1 MNLTD
6 LNNPYSDKNF
16 VHSYLPLYD
25 TLLQPIKETAIN
37 ILEIGV
43 NTGGSIKL
51 WYDFFT
57 NANIY
62 GVDIQDAMTIND
74 LNFYA
79 EQYKFGEKNMEDM
92 KNIVALKEN
101 NRIILNLNQDAYNSA
116 YVQSHFIDKNIQF
129 DFIIDDGP
137 HTLTSQ
143 KKTIQLYSKVLSNNG
158 ILIIEDVQDMTW
170 IDELKKITP
179 ENLKQY
185 IKVYDLRNNKG
196 RYDDIVF
203 TIDLIQRNN

>member
-6 LNNPYSDKNF
+6 LNNHYSDKNF
-16 VHSYLPLYD
+16 THSYLPLYD
-25 TLLQPIKETAIN
+25 TLLQPIKKTAIN

-92 KNIVALKEN
+92 KNILALKEN
-101 NRIILNLNQDAYNSA
+101 NRIILNLNN
-116 YVQSHFIDKNIQF
+116 
-129 DFIIDDGP
+129 
-137 HTLTSQ
+137 
-143 KKTIQLYSKVLSNNG
+143 
-158 ILIIEDVQDMTW
+158 
-170 IDELKKITP
+170 
-179 ENLKQY
+179 
-185 IKVYDLRNNKG
+185 
-196 RYDDIVF
+196 
-203 TIDLIQRNN
+203 